1 MKIVLILHGKKSNI
15 LYRMVVTDHL
25 CELYIDV
32 YTDLFFIKD
41 GEIYSVLFHVIKSHL
56 IKRINIYKEELMMV
70 AWAPERIHFCFPK
83 DDIDRFN
90 ESLRKN

>member
-1 MKIVLILHGKKSNI
+1 
-15 LYRMVVTDHL
+15 MVVTDHL

-56 IKRINIYKEELMMV
+56 IKRINIYKDELLKV
-70 AWAPERIHFCFPK
+70 AWSPKRIYFVISK
-83 DDIDRFN
+83 DTIDTIN
-90 ESLRKN
+90 KLLIQ

>member
-56 IKRINIYKEELMMV
+56 IKRINIYKDELLKV
-70 AWAPERIHFCFPK
+70 AWSPERIYFVISK
-83 DDIDRFN
+83 DTIDTIN
-90 ESLRKN
+90 KLLIQ

>member
-1 MKIVLILHGKKSNI
+1 MKNVLILRGKKSNI

-41 GEIYSVLFHVIKSHL
+41 GEQYSVLFHVIKSHL
-56 IKRINIYKEELMMV
+56 IKRINIYKDELLKV
-70 AWAPERIHFCFPK
+70 TWSPKRVYFCVPK
-83 DDIDRFN
+83 DTIDTFN
-90 ESLRKN
+90 KLLNQ